1 MDFVNQTINQLRDL
15 FASMTPGA
23 RLTAG
28 LLLAV
33 VVVSLGYLVNQGT
46 SGPDEYLFGAE
57 PLTSTQIARME
68 GAMSQAGLG
77 DYSVEGNHIRIPRGQ
92 KATYIAAIA
101 DAGELPPDIF
111 MMMDEAL
118 AKGSI
123 FDDSSTKKQRLK
135 AAREKQLSLIIG
147 QMPWVDRAMV
157 LYDVQEERGLRAT
170 RQASASISVM
180 PAVGET
186 VTAQR
191 SRNLKSFV
199 ASAHNIPLAN
209 VSITNLG
216 NDSLVGSDGISADDF
231 DHPLYSTKAKVE
243 QKLRNELM
251 AQLDY
256 IPGIRVQ
263 VKAEIDNT
271 LEKRSLQVNPEDKTA
286 MLKKQETT
294 DTSEQLA
301 GGGGGAPGLNAQGPG
316 RNGSDASLA
325 KQDSSKKT
333 LEQSTIDNV
342 VGTRTEEI
350 ITAGLNLER
359 ADASVAVPLS
369 YVVSVIK
376 KNGLELTGTEPDKI
390 TPEELQATQADI
402 QGKIEEI
409 VKPLLPSLT
418 IGEDEYKQA
427 KVTFFQDLT
436 PAEIPSPSMAS
447 NVLGYAERYAN
458 TIAMAGVAL
467 ISLVMLRSIAKGGGD
482 NDNLPS
488 VASLRLDTASG
499 EASSRASGANSS
511 GTPTEEER
519 QKLKLR
525 KAETLKDDLA
535 EMVSGDPEAAA
546 EILKNWINNAA

>member
-15 FASMTPGA
+15 FGSMTPGA

-46 SGPDEYLFGAE
+46 SGPDTYLFGAE
-57 PLTSTQIARME
+57 PLTSSQIARME

-77 DYSVEGNHIRIPRGQ
+77 DYTVEGNHIKIPRGQ

-123 FDDSSTKKQRLK
+123 FDDSSTKKQRMK

-147 QMPWVDRAMV
+147 QMSWVDRAMV
-157 LYDVQEERGLRAT
+157 LYDVQEERGLRAS

-180 PAVGET
+180 PAVGEM

-199 ASAHNIPLAN
+199 ASAHNIPITN

-216 NDSLVGSDGISADDF
+216 SDSMVGSDGIGADDF

-243 QKLRNELM
+243 KKLRNELI
-251 AQLDY
+251 AQLDF
-256 IPGIRVQ
+256 IPGVRVQ
-263 VKAEIDNT
+263 VKADIDNT
-271 LEKRSLQVNPEDKTA
+271 LEKRSVQVNPEEKTA
-286 MLKKQETT
+286 MLKRQETL
-294 DTSEQLA
+294 DESKQSA
-301 GGGGGAPGLNAQGPG
+301 GGNGGAPGINAQGPG
-316 RNGSDASLA
+316 RNGTDATLA
-325 KQDSSKKT
+325 KQDSSEKKT
-333 LEQSTIDNV
+333 EQTTIDNV
-342 VGTRTEEI
+342 VGTRTEEV
-350 ITAGLNLER
+350 ITAGLKLQS
-359 ADASVAVPLS
+359 ADASVAIPQS
-369 YVVSVIK
+369 YVVSVFK
-376 KNGLELTGTEPDKI
+376 MKALDETGTEPDKI
-390 TPEELQATQADI
+390 SPQEMQATQADI
-402 QGKIEEI
+402 KGRVEEI
-409 VKPLLPSLT
+409 VKPLLPSLR

-427 KVTFFQDLT
+427 NITFFQDLA
-436 PAEIPSPSMAS
+436 PAEIAAPSMAS
-447 NVLGYAERYAN
+447 NIFGYAERYAN
-458 TIAMAGVAL
+458 TLAMAGVAL
-467 ISLVMLRSIAKGGGD
+467 VSLVMLRSIANGGGGKD
-482 NDNLPS
+482 DLPS
-488 VASLRLDTASG
+488 VASLRLDTGSG
-499 EASSRASGANSS
+499 EAGSRSAGGA
-511 GTPTEEER
+511 GGGGDIEEER

-535 EMVSGDPEAAA
+535 EMVSGDPDAAA
-546 EILKNWINNAA
+546 EILKNWISNAA

>member
-46 SGPDEYLFGAE
+46 SGPDVYLFGAE
-57 PLTSTQIARME
+57 PLTSSQIARME

-77 DYSVEGNHIRIPRGQ
+77 DYQIEGNHIRVPRGQ

-123 FDDSSTKKQRLK
+123 FDDSSTKKQRMK

-157 LYDVQEERGLRAT
+157 LYDVQEERGLRAS
-170 RQASASISVM
+170 RKASASISVM
-180 PAVGET
+180 PAVGEV
-186 VTAQR
+186 VTSQR
-191 SRNLKSFV
+191 VRNLKSFV
-199 ASAHNIPLAN
+199 ASAHNIPISN

-216 NDSLVGSDGISADDF
+216 NDSVMGSDEVGADDF

-243 QKLRNELM
+243 KKLRNELI
-251 AQLDY
+251 AQLDF
-256 IPGIRVQ
+256 IPGVRVQ
-263 VKAEIDNT
+263 VKADIDNT
-271 LEKRSLQVNPEDKTA
+271 LEKRSVQVNPEEKTA
-286 MLKKQETT
+286 MLKRQETI
-294 DTSEQLA
+294 DESKQFA
-301 GGGGGAPGLNAQGPG
+301 GGNGGAPGINAQGPG
-316 RNGSDASLA
+316 RNGTDASLA
-325 KQDSSKKT
+325 KQDSSEKKT
-333 LEQSTIDNV
+333 EQTTIDNV

-350 ITAGLNLER
+350 ITAGLKLQR
-359 ADASVAVPLS
+359 ADASVAVPQS
-369 YVVSVIK
+369 YVVSVFK
-376 KNGLELTGTEPDKI
+376 KKSLEETGTEPDKI
-390 TPEELQATQADI
+390 TPEEMQATQAEI
-402 QGKIEEI
+402 QSKVEEI
-409 VKPLLPSLT
+409 VKPLLPSLQ

-436 PAEIPSPSMAS
+436 PAEIPAPSIAS
-447 NVLGYAERYAN
+447 NILGYTERYAN

-467 ISLVMLRSIAKGGGD
+467 ISLVMLRSIANGGGGSD
-482 NDNLPS
+482 DLPA
-488 VASLRLDTASG
+488 VASLRLESGSGDTGVRSAG
-499 EASSRASGANSS
+499 GGAGGAES
-511 GTPTEEER
+511 EEEG

-535 EMVSGDPEAAA
+535 EMVSGDPDAAA